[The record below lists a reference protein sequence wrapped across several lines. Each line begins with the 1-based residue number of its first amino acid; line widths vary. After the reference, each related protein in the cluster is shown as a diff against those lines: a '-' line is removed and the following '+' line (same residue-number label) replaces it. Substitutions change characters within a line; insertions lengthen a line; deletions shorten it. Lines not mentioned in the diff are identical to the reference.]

1 MNTNTYNN
9 INIENDIKTTHTM
22 KGGMFSKIFKG
33 NKFKDVVKNTKSSEG
48 NLINAYEDMDNKTK
62 KYAKAYTKH
71 MENIKM
77 LDDYVNFNGMET
89 LFTKVIMKDNFVKG
103 KIDRSNPLLFRN
115 YLIEGE
121 VLPSTFRREHLLNQI
136 RYLMSKSFGG
146 RDEAFIK
153 YTNITNITKED
164 FLLSIVTI
172 DNVKDSKVIHHSDF
186 LIDKE
191 KTKKF
196 IGDVLSSTKKK
207 LKRTSVIASFNNNS
221 DNRNVSSKSSKKTKH
236 SPKTR
241 KSSSSMSMNNKRSK
255 KSKSKKQDSLYKF
268 SIIKHSQSKSKN
280 SVKPVLKQREINNEY
295 LSPYEKH
302 VRNEKRKAE
311 KTAVKPAETPD
322 VNEKKK
328 DANLGTHVTGEA
340 PGKPMIDPI
349 KVKCEAHG
357 TNKEA
362 CDVDSPDCFF
372 SKNKLHCYKSSPKRD
387 VFGNPPA
394 TLGEKPQYNLFAI
407 PQKQPESLV

>member
-1 MNTNTYNN
+1 MNTNTHNDTK
-9 INIENDIKTTHTM
+9 IENDIKTTPTM

-89 LFTKVIMKDNFVKG
+89 LFTNVIMKDNFVKG

-121 VLPSTFRREHLLNQI
+121 ALPSTFRREHLLNQI
-136 RYLMSKSFGG
+136 RYLMDKSFGG
-146 RDEAFIK
+146 RDQAFIK

-172 DNVKDSKVIHHSDF
+172 DNVKDSKVISHSNF

-207 LKRTSVIASFNNNS
+207 LKRTSVIARFNDNNS
-221 DNRNVSSKSSKKTKH
+221 DSRNVSSKTSKKSNHAT
-236 SPKTR
+236 KTR
-241 KSSSSMSMNNKRSK
+241 KSISAMSMNNKRSK
-255 KSKSKKQDSLYKF
+255 KSKKQGSMYKF
-268 SIIKHSQSKSKN
+268 SIIKHSHSKSKN

-302 VRNEKRKAE
+302 LRDEKRKAA
-311 KTAVKPAETPD
+311 KAVEKPADKPAAND
-322 VNEKKK
+322 KKK
-328 DANLGTHVTGEA
+328 DAIIGSPVTGEA
-340 PGKPMIDPI
+340 PVKPITDPI
-349 KVKCEAHG
+349 KAKCETIG
-357 TNKEA
+357 TDEATCNANK
-362 CDVDSPDCFF
+362 PDCFF
-372 SKNKLHCYKSSPKRD
+372 SKNKTHCYKSSPKPET
-387 VFGNPPA
+387 FGNPLP
-394 TLGEKPQYNLFAI
+394 TLGATTQSNPFAI